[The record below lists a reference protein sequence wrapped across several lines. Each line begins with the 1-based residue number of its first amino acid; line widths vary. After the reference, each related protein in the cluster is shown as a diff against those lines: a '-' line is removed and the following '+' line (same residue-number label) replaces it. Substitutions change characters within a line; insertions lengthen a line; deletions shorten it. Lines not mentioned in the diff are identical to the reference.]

1 MFREV
6 FFGFL
11 HGTEFE
17 AITHVDDDLIL
28 VAMDHGSTNGTFINK
43 SRLEKALV
51 YHFGASL

>member
-1 MFREV
+1 MEQ
-6 FFGFL
+6 
-11 HGTEFE
+11 FE
-17 AITHVDDDLIL
+17 AITHVGDDLIL